1 MNYRKNELT
10 KLADISPD
18 TLRYYERIGL
28 LSEPQRQA
36 NGYRL
41 FNDTHLNELRFIKT
55 CRSLGF
61 SIEDIREL
69 QDLQRNGNMACHNAD
84 EIVAKHLTQTAL
96 KIKQLQEIQQTLQ
109 TIADCDHDKSAEC
122 KVMSFLTE

>member
-69 QDLQRNGNMACHNAD
+69 QDLKRNGNTACHNAD
-84 EIVAKHLTQTAL
+84 KIVAKHLAQTAL
-96 KIKQLQEIQQTLQ
+96 KIKQLQAIQQTLQ
-109 TIADCDHDKSAEC
+109 TIADCDQDKSAEC
-122 KVMSFLTE
+122 KVLSFLVE